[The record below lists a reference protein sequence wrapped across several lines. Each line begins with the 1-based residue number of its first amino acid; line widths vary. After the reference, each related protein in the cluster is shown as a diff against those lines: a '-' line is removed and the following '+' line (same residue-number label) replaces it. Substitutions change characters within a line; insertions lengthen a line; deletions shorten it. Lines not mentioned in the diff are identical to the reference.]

1 MDIDTGCYRIYILL
15 EGYRYRVFQN
25 IWHWKDIDTGCYG
38 VHTTGSVKIQG
49 GTEYMTLEV

>member
-1 MDIDTGCYRIYILL
+1 MDIDTGCYRINILL